1 MPSLVPSATPTAA
14 SSKIFK
20 ATGGALHSL
29 SCTSGGDGYV
39 MVFDSPTVPADGTV
53 SPVYCWKIA
62 ANTSIAINF
71 EPNPL
76 RCLTGISIAIS
87 STGPFSKTTSPTG
100 HIVAQF
106 E

>member
-1 MPSLVPSATPTAA
+1 MPSLVPSFTPTAA

-20 ATGGALHSL
+20 AAAGCLHSF
-29 SCTSGGDGYV
+29 SVTSGGDGYV
-39 MVFDSPTVPADGTV
+39 MVFDSATVPADGTV
-53 SPVYCWKIA
+53 SPAYCFKIA

-71 EPNPL
+71 EPNPMSL
-76 RCLTGISIAIS
+76 QNGIVIALS
-87 STGPFSKTTSPTG
+87 SAGPFTKTTSPTG